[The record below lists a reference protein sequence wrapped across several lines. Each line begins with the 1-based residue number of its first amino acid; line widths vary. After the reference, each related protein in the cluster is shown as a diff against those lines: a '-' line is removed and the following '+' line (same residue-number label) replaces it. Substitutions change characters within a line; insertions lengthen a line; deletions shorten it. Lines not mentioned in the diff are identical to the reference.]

1 MSLRTYQIYLIEEEF
16 ADYYYGRER
25 MFFELFSQYQV
36 VSGRL
41 RNIIER
47 QIRFITKPL
56 PVLHLHHL
64 LNQSFSRNKE
74 CINEGRYFRY
84 LLPESENCVELLIED
99 NMLQL
104 RAWGNYDSESIFFEE
119 LRKFDG
125 RLLAVDTEH
134 AQYGWIKPVK
144 TRKYI

>member
-1 MSLRTYQIYLIEEEF
+1 MRTYQIYLIEEEF
-16 ADYYYGRER
+16 ADYFYGRER

-41 RNIIER
+41 KNIIER

-64 LNQSFSRNKE
+64 LNQSFLRNKE
-74 CINEGRYFRY
+74 FILEGRYYRY
-84 LLPESENCVELLIED
+84 VLPESDDSVELLIED
-99 NMLQL
+99 HRLQL
-104 RAWGNYDSESIFFEE
+104 NAWGNYDTESIFFEE

-134 AQYGWIKPVK
+134 AQFGWIKPVK